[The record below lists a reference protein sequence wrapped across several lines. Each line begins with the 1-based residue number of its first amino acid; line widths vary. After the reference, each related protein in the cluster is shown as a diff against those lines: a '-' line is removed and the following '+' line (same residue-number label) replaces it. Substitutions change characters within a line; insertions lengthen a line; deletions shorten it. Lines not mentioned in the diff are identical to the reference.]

1 MTYSTLGEVETDTIF
16 SGVVALIAAE
26 LYGIAAIVFI
36 ASIGVPILKLVILAY
51 LIIAVHF
58 RVKIGTKHRAFLY
71 RLTEFIGRWSMVDVF
86 VVTIF
91 VAIVQFG
98 FVYTVE
104 SEGAI
109 IAFGAVVVLTM
120 IAADSFDPRLLWDAR
135 NKK

>member
-1 MTYSTLGEVETDTIF
+1 LI
-16 SGVVALIAAE
+16 VAVRLR
-26 LYGIAAIVFI
+26 
-36 ASIGVPILKLVILAY
+36 LKLGV
-51 LIIAVHF
+51 
-58 RVKIGTKHRAFLY
+58 KHRAFLY
-71 RLTEFIGRWSMVDVF
+71 RVTEFIGRWSMVDVF

-120 IAADSFDPRLLWDAR
+120 VAAETFDPRLLWDAR
-135 NKK
+135 EESNG